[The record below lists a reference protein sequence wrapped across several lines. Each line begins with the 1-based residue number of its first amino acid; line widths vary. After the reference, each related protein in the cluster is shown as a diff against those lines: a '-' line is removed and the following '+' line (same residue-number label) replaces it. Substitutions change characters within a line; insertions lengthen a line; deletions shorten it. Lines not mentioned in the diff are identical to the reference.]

1 MSQAGTGAQQVSLL
15 AFTRG
20 GFIGC
25 RSFWQLCHGVADT
38 GLVPQTAT
46 CPEKMSRCC
55 MCQADVIGWYRHR
68 IVPQAVAGTKQAF
81 LSETGLG
88 QMSQT
93 DAVIGQVA

>member
-1 MSQAGTGAQQVSLL
+1 
-15 AFTRG
+15 
-20 GFIGC
+20 
-25 RSFWQLCHGVADT
+25 
-38 GLVPQTAT
+38 
-46 CPEKMSRCC
+46 MSRCC

-68 IVPQAVAGTKQAF
+68 IVPQAVAGTKRAF